1 MVFKLRWFAKD
12 MAIDLGTANTIIYV
26 EGQGIVLNEP
36 SVVAIESTEGS
47 THTQVRAVGQEA
59 KNMLGRTPGGI
70 NVVRPMRNGVI
81 DDYRVTEQMLNYFIK
96 KVHGTKLF
104 TPGPRIIICVP
115 ISASNVDRRAI
126 RESTLAAGATKVF
139 LLEEPMAA
147 AIGCNL
153 PVEEPVGS
161 MVLDIGGGTSEIGI
175 ISYGGL
181 VYGKSVPVGGDA
193 FDRAIIDYTRQK
205 HGIAIGETTSERI
218 KKQIAIAH
226 SSLISE
232 EQEIQVSGQ
241 HVGEGAPRKF
251 IINSRDLY
259 EAILRPAEE
268 IVKGVSEGLEK
279 VPPDLAADIADRGIA
294 LTGGGSLISGLEL
307 LIEERTGVS
316 AKLAEDPLTSV
327 ARGCGQALQFV
338 DRQNLRIFA

>member
-1 MVFKLRWFAKD
+1 MLIKVARRWFAKD

-26 EGQGIVLNEP
+26 DGRGIVLNEP
-36 SVVAIESTEGS
+36 SVVAIDNDTAK
-47 THTQVRAVGQEA
+47 QVRAVGQAA
-59 KNMLGRTPGGI
+59 KNMLGKTPGGI

-81 DDYRVTEQMLNYFIK
+81 DDYRVTEQMLNHFIR
-96 KVHGTKLF
+96 KVHGAKWF

-115 ISASNVDRRAI
+115 TSASSVDRRAI
-126 RESTLAAGATKVF
+126 HESALAAGATKVF

-153 PVEEPVGS
+153 PVQEPIGS
-161 MVLDIGGGTSEIGI
+161 MVLDIGGGTSEVGV

-193 FDRAIIDYTRQK
+193 FDQAIVDYVRQK

-218 KKQIAIAH
+218 KKQIAVAH
-226 SSLISE
+226 VSLISE
-232 EQEIQVSGQ
+232 EQEVQVSGQ
-241 HVGEGAPRKF
+241 HVAQGAPRRF
-251 IINSRDLY
+251 ALSSADIH

-268 IVKGVSEGLEK
+268 IVKGVSQGLEK
-279 VPPDLAADIADRGIA
+279 VPPDLAADIAERGIA
-294 LTGGGSLISGLEL
+294 MTGGGSLVSGMDL
-307 LIEERTGVS
+307 LIQEKTGVS
-316 AKLAEDPLTSV
+316 ATISEDPLTCV

-338 DRQNLRIFA
+338 DRQNLGIFA